1 MQKDHRQL
9 FKVVNQHAHALS
21 RATYE
26 ATRNA
31 LRAKALQL
39 VKGGATQEQV
49 IQAIEKATIQQI
61 LKP

>member
-1 MQKDHRQL
+1 MRKDHSHL

-31 LRAKALQL
+31 LRARALQL
-39 VKGGATQEQV
+39 IKEGAPQEQV
-49 IQAIEKATIQQI
+49 IQAIVKATIQQT